1 MGFLDTFKG
10 NQYKN
15 ELEALQVKYNDL
27 EKMLTPEMQDALKLL
42 ELVKELETQKSDTET
57 KIRQI
62 NTAQQQT
69 LSKYQAEIN
78 RLDAE
83 LTYKK
88 SQIITFD
95 DALLVQQFGLYSPR
109 YNFVNSD
116 EYKAKL
122 TKVRNAQKECIKNNT
137 ALLGNTNWTVND
149 SPAQGKKMVKDM
161 QKLLLRAFNSECD
174 ETIGKIK
181 YNNIDTSIK
190 KIKSSSE
197 AISKLGTIMGISITQ
212 RYLDLKIQEA
222 YLALEYQMKKQQEKE
237 EAKEARAQ
245 MREAAKLQ
253 KEIEEQRRKI
263 EKEQTHYQKALLTV
277 LKQLETAPDEEKADL
292 LAKRDELE
300 KELGDIEVSLK
311 DIDYR
316 EANQRAGYVYIISNV
331 GSFGEDIYKIGMTRR
346 LDPQERVDELGD
358 ASVPFNFDVH
368 AMIFSD
374 DAPALETALHH
385 AFESKK
391 LNMVNSRREFFHVT
405 LDEIKEV
412 VRNNFDKTVEF
423 IDVPD
428 AEQYRISEKMRENL
442 TAQLQK
448 TY

>member
-15 ELEALQVKYNDL
+15 ELEALQEKYNNL
-27 EKMLTPEMQDALKLL
+27 EKMLTPEMQDALKLQ
-42 ELVKELETQKSDTET
+42 ELVKELEKQKSDTEA

-62 NTAQQQT
+62 NAAQQQD

-78 RLDAE
+78 RLNAE

-88 SQIITFD
+88 SQLITFD
-95 DALLVQQFGLYSPR
+95 DVLLVQEFGLYSPR
-109 YNFVNSD
+109 YDFINA
-116 EYKAKL
+116 EQYKNKL
-122 TKVRNAQKECIKNNT
+122 TQIRNAQKACIKNDSALT
-137 ALLGNTNWTVND
+137 ANINWTVD
-149 SPAQGKKMVKDM
+149 GSAAKGKKMTRDM

-181 YNNIDTSIK
+181 YNNIDASVK
-190 KIKSSSE
+190 KINSSAA
-197 AISKLGTIMGISITQ
+197 AISKLGASNGIAITDQ
-212 RYLDLKIQEA
+212 YLNLKIQEA

-277 LKQLETAPDEEKADL
+277 LKQLETASDEDKSDL

-368 AMIFSD
+368 AMIFSED
-374 DAPALETALHH
+374 RK
-385 AFESKK
+385 S
-391 LNMVNSRREFFHVT
+391 
-405 LDEIKEV
+405 V
-412 VRNNFDKTVEF
+412 V
-423 IDVPD
+423 
-428 AEQYRISEKMRENL
+428 
-442 TAQLQK
+442 
-448 TY
+448 

>member
-1 MGFLDTFKG
+1 MQIFYKGDTMGLKDIFNASKI
-10 NQYKN
+10 K
-15 ELEALQVKYNDL
+15 EENDNL
-27 EKMLTPEMQDALKLL
+27 KSLMTPEMQNASALMAKINELQKETDRLTKEIDRKQSAVISL
-42 ELVKELETQKSDTET
+42 EKTAADLQQK
-57 KIRQI
+57 
-62 NTAQQQT
+62 
-69 LSKYQAEIN
+69 
-78 RLDAE
+78 
-83 LTYKK
+83 
-88 SQIITFD
+88 IITFN
-95 DALLVQQFGLYSPR
+95 DAILVQEFGLYSPR
-109 YNFVNSD
+109 YDFINA
-116 EYKAKL
+116 EQYKNKL
-122 TKVRNAQKECIKNNT
+122 TQIRNAQKACIKNDSALT
-137 ALLGNTNWTVND
+137 ADINWTVNG
-149 SPAQGKKMVKDM
+149 SAAQGKKMIRDL

-181 YNNIDTSIK
+181 YNNIDASVK
-190 KIKSSSE
+190 KINSSAS
-197 AISKLGTIMGISITQ
+197 AISKLGASNGIAITSQ
-212 RYLDLKIQEA
+212 YLNLKIQEA

-292 LAKRDELE
+292 LTKRDELE

-331 GSFGEDIYKIGMTRR
+331 GSFGENIYKIGMTRR
-346 LDPQERVDELGD
+346 LDPQERIDELGD

-385 AFESKK
+385 AFENKK

-405 LDEIKEV
+405 LDEIKEI

-423 IDVPD
+423 IDFPD
-428 AEQYRISEKMRENL
+428 AEQYRISEKMRANL
-442 TAQLQK
+442 TGN
-448 TY
+448 